1 MLVSS
6 IRGNFLLNRTFFFS
20 TGVQYG
26 DFAMDLGGW
35 FWLISQVFV
44 IFVIF
49 VKEKTGKRDVTKMIR
64 KSK

>member
-1 MLVSS
+1 
-6 IRGNFLLNRTFFFS
+6 
-20 TGVQYG
+20 
-26 DFAMDLGGW
+26 MDLGGW